1 MKKFLIFALFL
12 AFGLL
17 GNSFQAHAASDYYS
31 NLTIS
36 SISNFPIDANGIL
49 NAKVGDTIEFDYK
62 LSMEVGIGTVHW
74 RFPLQLSCEDGGGT
88 IQKCK
93 VVNKG
98 DGSVNCLVTVMT
110 DWVDGKSTYQDF
122 TAKPI
127 NFHITDGSGT
137 SKDSTVGPSSYKP
150 LPHVGKPDLVIIVSK
165 AKLVT
170 RKIKGVATKQ
180 YKIGVTVKNVGTG
193 DANSPIYYS
202 AFSEMAAA
210 PILVTKTGLGASKGK
225 KVFFY
230 LDATEKGNI
239 YTLKADPD
247 GTISEFDETNNEAT
261 IVVGK

>member
-1 MKKFLIFALFL
+1 MKKSFFAWLLILFVL
-12 AFGLL
+12 FTPLL
-17 GNSFQAHAASDYYS
+17 AHAASDYYS

-36 SISNFPIDANGIL
+36 SISNFPVDANGIL

-74 RFPLQLSCEDGGGT
+74 SFPLQLSCDDGGGT

-93 VVNKG
+93 VLSKG
-98 DGSVNCLVTVMT
+98 DGAVNCSVTVMT

-127 NFHITDGSGT
+127 NFHITDGSGPGE
-137 SKDSTVGPSSYKP
+137 SSSYKP

-193 DANSPIYYS
+193 DASGPITYS
-202 AFSEMAAA
+202 AFSVSAMA
-210 PILVTKTGLGASKGK
+210 PISVAKGGLGASKGK

-230 LDATEKGNI
+230 LDATEKGAI
-239 YTLKADPD
+239 YSFKVDPD
-247 GTISEFDETNNEAT
+247 NTVAEFDETNNLQT
-261 IVVGK
+261 VVIGK